1 MDVEDA
7 WMLLIRSA
15 ARSFVPVVVATLV
28 AGCAIGPNYK
38 RPSAPV
44 TDNYKNPVITSA
56 PALPDEWWTLFNDPI
71 LNDLESQVIVNN
83 QNIAQASAAY
93 MQARAV
99 VRQDRSNLLPSID
112 LNGGVTRSVSGA
124 PGFVLGGTSG
134 SSGLVTSGTKS
145 TTYQLAASTDW
156 ELDVWG
162 RLRRTLENARDSAQ
176 ASAADLANAELSARS
191 QLATAYL
198 QLRGADAQR
207 KLLSDTEVAYA
218 RTLTITQ
225 NKYKVGVSART
236 DVLQAQSQLL
246 SAQDQ
251 EQSEILQ
258 RDQLENAIAAL
269 IGKPAS
275 GFQVAARDTWEIP
288 SPDIPAGVPSELLQ
302 RRPDISNV
310 ERQMAAANATIG
322 VNEANY
328 FPAITLT
335 GSYGFLSTAA
345 STLFQ
350 RKGLTESVGGSLT
363 QTLLDFGGRRAQ
375 VDQARRAYDA
385 AVASYRQTVLT
396 AFQDVE
402 NDLAGADIYKK
413 EFDLRRQNSE
423 ALDLTE
429 SLTLNEYKAGTV
441 DFTTVVVAETA
452 ALSARLQLA
461 QMRVLQQTTA
471 VTLITDLGGG
481 WKAPDYSHY
490 Q

>member
-1 MDVEDA
+1 MRGCL
-7 WMLLIRSA
+7 MLSIRSA
-15 ARSFVPVVVATLV
+15 ARLAPVAVATIL

-38 RPSAPV
+38 RPAAAV
-44 TDNYKNPVITSA
+44 TESYKNPVATA

-71 LNDLESQVIVNN
+71 LNDLEAQVIVNN

-99 VRQDRSNLLPSID
+99 VRQDRSNLLPS
-112 LNGGVTRSVSGA
+112 LSLSGGDTRSISGR
-124 PGFVLGGTSG
+124 PGFVVGGSVVSG
-134 SSGLVTSGTKS
+134 SSSS
-145 TTYQLAASTDW
+145 TTYQLGATADW
-156 ELDVWG
+156 QLDVWG
-162 RLRRTLENARDSAQ
+162 KLRRTLENARAGAQ

-191 QLATAYL
+191 QLAIAYL

-207 KLLSDTEVAYA
+207 KLLADTEGAYQ

-225 NKYKVGVSART
+225 NKYKAGVSART
-236 DVLQAQSQLL
+236 DVLQAQSQLF

-251 EQSEILQ
+251 EQSELLQ
-258 RDQLENAIAAL
+258 RDQYENAIAAL
-269 IGKPAS
+269 VGKPAS
-275 GFQVAARDTWEIP
+275 GFQIAARDTWDIP
-288 SPDIPAGVPSELLQ
+288 TPQVPAGVPSELLQ

-322 VNEANY
+322 VQEASY

-335 GSYGFLSTAA
+335 GSYGFLSTLA

-350 RKGLTESVGGSLT
+350 SKNLTKSYGGSLSE
-363 QTLLDFGGRRAQ
+363 TLLDFGARRAQ
-375 VDQARRAYDA
+375 VDQARRQYDQS
-385 AVASYRQTVLT
+385 VASYRQTVLT

-402 NDLAGADIYKK
+402 NDLASSSIYQK

-423 ALDLTE
+423 ALDLSET
-429 SLTLNEYKAGTV
+429 LTLNEYKAGTV
-441 DFTTVVVAETA
+441 DFTTVVVSQTS

-461 QMRVLQQTTA
+461 QIKVSQQTAA

>member
-1 MDVEDA
+1 MSP
-7 WMLLIRSA
+7 IRCA
-15 ARSFVPVVVATLV
+15 ARCLVPVAVATLL
-28 AGCAIGPNYK
+28 AGCALGPNYK
-38 RPSAPV
+38 RPPAAV
-44 TDNYKNPVITSA
+44 TETYKNPVAAA
-56 PALPDEWWTLFNDPI
+56 PPVPDEWWTLFNDPI
-71 LNDLESQVIVNN
+71 LNDLEAQVIVNN
-83 QNIAQASAAY
+83 QNIAEAAAAY

-112 LNGGVTRSVSGA
+112 LSGGATRSISGA
-124 PGFVLGGTSG
+124 PGLVVGGGGSG
-134 SSGLVTSGTKS
+134 GLISGGTKS

-156 ELDVWG
+156 QLDIWG
-162 RLRRTLENARDSAQ
+162 KLRRTLENARAGAQ
-176 ASAADLANAELSARS
+176 ASAADLANAQLSARS
-191 QLATAYL
+191 QLAIAYL

-207 KLLSDTEVAYA
+207 KLLSDTEGAYQ
-218 RTLTITQ
+218 RTLNITQ

-236 DVLQAQSQLL
+236 DVLQAQSQLY

-251 EQSEILQ
+251 ELTEVLQ
-258 RDQLENAIAAL
+258 RDQLENSIAAL
-269 IGKPAS
+269 VGKPAS
-275 GFQVAARDTWEIP
+275 GFQIAARDTWEIP
-288 SPDIPAGVPSELLQ
+288 TPQIPVGLPSELLQ
-302 RRPDISNV
+302 RRPDIANV
-310 ERQMAAANATIG
+310 ERSMAAANATIG
-322 VNEANY
+322 VQEANF

-345 STLFQ
+345 STLF
-350 RKGLTESVGGSLT
+350 KSTSLT
-363 QTLLDFGGRRAQ
+363 KSFGGQLSQTLLDFGGRRAQ
-375 VDQARRAYDA
+375 VDQARRAYEQ

-402 NDLAGADIYKK
+402 NDLAGASIYQK

-441 DFTTVVVAETA
+441 DFTTVVVAQTS

-461 QMRVLQQTTA
+461 QIKVSQQTTA

-481 WKAPDYSHY
+481 WKMPDYSHY

>member
-1 MDVEDA
+1 MRGCL
-7 WMLLIRSA
+7 MLSIRSA
-15 ARSFVPVVVATLV
+15 ARLVPVAVATVL

-38 RPSAPV
+38 RPAAAV
-44 TDNYKNPVITSA
+44 TESYKNPVATA

-71 LNDLESQVIVNN
+71 LNDLEAQVIVNN

-112 LNGGVTRSVSGA
+112 LSGGVTRSMSGA
-124 PGFVLGGTSG
+124 PGFVVGGGTGGSSVISG
-134 SSGLVTSGTKS
+134 STKS
-145 TTYQLAASTDW
+145 TTYQLGASTDW
-156 ELDVWG
+156 QLDVWG
-162 RLRRTLENARDSAQ
+162 KLRRTLENARAGAQ

-191 QLATAYL
+191 QLAIAYL

-207 KLLSDTEVAYA
+207 KLLSDTEGAYQ

-225 NKYKVGVSART
+225 NKYKAGVSART
-236 DVLQAQSQLL
+236 DVLQAQSQLF

-251 EQSEILQ
+251 EQSELLQ
-258 RDQLENAIAAL
+258 RDQYENAIAAL
-269 IGKPAS
+269 VGKPAS
-275 GFQVAARDTWEIP
+275 GFQIAARDTWDIP
-288 SPDIPAGVPSELLQ
+288 TPQVPAGVPSELLQ

-322 VNEANY
+322 VQEASY

-335 GSYGFLSTAA
+335 GSYGFLSTVA
-345 STLFQ
+345 STLFES
-350 RKGLTESVGGSLT
+350 KNLTKSFGGSLS

-375 VDQARRAYDA
+375 VDQARRQYDQS
-385 AVASYRQTVLT
+385 VASYRQTVLT

-402 NDLAGADIYKK
+402 NDLASSSIYQK

-423 ALDLTE
+423 ALDLSET
-429 SLTLNEYKAGTV
+429 LTLNEYKAGTV
-441 DFTTVVVAETA
+441 DFTTVVVSQTS

-461 QMRVLQQTTA
+461 QIKVSQQTAA

>member
-1 MDVEDA
+1 
-7 WMLLIRSA
+7 MLRIRCT
-15 ARSFVPVVVATLV
+15 ARSLVAVAVAILL

-38 RPSAPV
+38 RPDAAM
-44 TDNYKNPVITSA
+44 TDHYKNPVAST
-56 PALPDEWWTLFNDPI
+56 PTPPDQWWTLFNDPV
-71 LNDLESQVIVNN
+71 LNDLENQVIVSN
-83 QNIAQASAAY
+83 QNIAEASAAY

-112 LNGGVTRSVSGA
+112 LTGGVTRSISGS
-124 PGFVLGGTSG
+124 PGFVVGGGSGTSG
-134 SSGLVTSGTKS
+134 VISGGTKS

-191 QLATAYL
+191 QLAIAYL

-207 KLLSDTEVAYA
+207 KLLSDTQVAYA
-218 RTLTITQ
+218 RTLTITE
-225 NKYKVGVSART
+225 NKYKAGVSART
-236 DVLQAQSQLL
+236 DVLQAQSQLY

-251 EQSEILQ
+251 EQAEILQ

-275 GFQVAARDTWEIP
+275 GFQVAALDTWDIP
-288 SPDIPAGVPSELLQ
+288 VPQIPAGVPSEILQ
-302 RRPDISNV
+302 RRPDVAAV

-322 VNEANY
+322 VQEANY

-345 STLFQ
+345 STLF
-350 RKGLTESVGGSLT
+350 KSASLTKSVGGSLS

-375 VDQARRAYDA
+375 VDQARRAYDQ

-402 NDLAGADIYKK
+402 NDLASSDIYQK
-413 EFDLRRQNSE
+413 EFEIRKKNSD

-429 SLTLNEYKAGTV
+429 KLTLNEYKAGTV
-441 DFTTVVVAETA
+441 DFTTVVVAETS

-461 QMRVLQQTTA
+461 QMRISQQTTA
-471 VTLITDLGGG
+471 VTLVTDLGGG
-481 WKAPDYSHY
+481 WMVPDYTHY

>member
-1 MDVEDA
+1 
-7 WMLLIRSA
+7 
-15 ARSFVPVVVATLV
+15 VV
-28 AGCAIGPNYK
+28 
-38 RPSAPV
+38 
-44 TDNYKNPVITSA
+44 
-56 PALPDEWWTLFNDPI
+56 
-71 LNDLESQVIVNN
+71 
-83 QNIAQASAAY
+83 
-93 MQARAV
+93 
-99 VRQDRSNLLPSID
+99 
-112 LNGGVTRSVSGA
+112 GGG
-124 PGFVLGGTSG
+124 G
-134 SSGLVTSGTKS
+134 SSGLISGSNKS

-162 RLRRTLENARDSAQ
+162 KLRRTLENARDSAQ
-176 ASAADLANAELSARS
+176 ASAADLANAQLSARS

-207 KLLSDTEVAYA
+207 KLLSDTQGAYA

-225 NKYKVGVSART
+225 NKYKAGVSART
-236 DVLQAQSQLL
+236 DVLQAQSQLF

-251 EQSEILQ
+251 EQAEILQ

-275 GFQVAARDTWEIP
+275 GFQVAVRDTWDIP
-288 SPDIPAGVPSELLQ
+288 TPQIPAGLPSELLQ
-302 RRPDISNV
+302 RRPDIANV

-322 VNEANY
+322 VQEASY

-345 STLFQ
+345 STLF
-350 RKGLTESVGGSLT
+350 KTPSVTKSLGGSLS
-363 QTLLDFGGRRAQ
+363 QTLLDFGARRAQ
-375 VDQARRAYDA
+375 VDQARRAYEQA
-385 AVASYRQTVLT
+385 IASYRQTVLT

-402 NDLAGADIYKK
+402 NDLAGADIYQK
-413 EFDLRRQNSE
+413 EFELRRQNSE

-429 SLTLNEYKAGTV
+429 TLTLNEYKAGTV
-441 DFTTVVVAETA
+441 DFTTVVVAQTA

-461 QMRVLQQTTA
+461 QMKVSQQTNA
-471 VTLITDLGGG
+471 VSLITDLGGG

>member
-1 MDVEDA
+1 MSSICSA
-7 WMLLIRSA
+7 TRSL
-15 ARSFVPVVVATLV
+15 VPVAATLL
-28 AGCAIGPNYK
+28 AGCAIGPNYH
-38 RPSAPV
+38 RPPAAV
-44 TDNYKNPVITSA
+44 TESYKNPVASA
-56 PALPDEWWTLFNDPI
+56 PALPDQWWTLFNDPI

-99 VRQDRSNLLPSID
+99 VRQDRSALFPSID
-112 LNGGVTRSVSGA
+112 LSGGLSHTESGA
-124 PGFVLGGTSG
+124 PGFVVGGSGGGGVVSG
-134 SSGLVTSGTKS
+134 SNKS
-145 TTYQLAASTDW
+145 TSYQLAGSTNW
-156 ELDVWG
+156 QLDVWG
-162 RLRRTLENARDSAQ
+162 KLRRTLENAHAGAE

-191 QLATAYL
+191 QLALAYL

-207 KLLSDTEVAYA
+207 KLLADTQEAYA
-218 RTLTITQ
+218 RTLAITQ
-225 NKYKVGVSART
+225 NKYKAGVSTRT
-236 DVLQAQSQLL
+236 DVLQAQSQLF

-251 EQSEILQ
+251 ELSELLQ
-258 RDQLENAIAAL
+258 RDQLENSIAAL

-275 GFQVAARDTWEIP
+275 GFQLAARDTWDIP
-288 SPDIPAGVPSELLQ
+288 TPQVPAGVPSELLQ

-322 VNEANY
+322 VQEASF

-345 STLFQ
+345 STLFEST
-350 RKGLTESVGGSLT
+350 KLTKSVGGSLS

-375 VDQARRAYDA
+375 VDAARRQYDQ

-402 NDLAGADIYKK
+402 NDLAGAEIYQK

-423 ALDLTE
+423 ALNLSET
-429 SLTLNEYKAGTV
+429 LTLNEYKAGTV
-441 DFTTVVVAETA
+441 DFTTVVVSQTS

-461 QMRVLQQTTA
+461 QIKVSQQTNA

>member
-1 MDVEDA
+1 
-7 WMLLIRSA
+7 MLSFCSA
-15 ARSFVPVVVATLV
+15 ARSMVPVAVATLLV
-28 AGCAIGPNYK
+28 GCAIGPNYK
-38 RPSAPV
+38 RPPAAFTP
-44 TDNYKNPVITSA
+44 NYKNPVSTA
-56 PALPDEWWTLFNDPI
+56 PALPDEWWTLFNDPV

-93 MQARAV
+93 MQARAL

-112 LNGGVTRSVSGA
+112 LSGGATRSISGA
-124 PGFVLGGTSG
+124 PGYVVGG
-134 SSGLVTSGTKS
+134 SSGGGGLISGSTTS

-191 QLATAYL
+191 QLAIAYL

-218 RTLTITQ
+218 RTVTITQ
-225 NKYKVGVSART
+225 NKYKSGVSART
-236 DVLQAQSQLL
+236 DVLQAQSQLF

-251 EQSEILQ
+251 EQAEILQ

-275 GFQVAARDTWEIP
+275 GYQIATLDTWNIP
-288 SPDIPAGVPSELLQ
+288 TPAIPAGVPSELLQ
-302 RRPDISNV
+302 RRPDIANS

-322 VNEANY
+322 VQQANY

-335 GSYGFLSTAA
+335 GSYGFLSTAV

-350 RKGLTESVGGSLT
+350 SANLTKSVGASLS
-363 QTLLDFGGRRAQ
+363 QTLLDFGGRKAQ
-375 VDQARRAYDA
+375 VDQARRAYDQ

-402 NDLAGADIYKK
+402 NDLASADIYNK

-429 SLTLNEYKAGTV
+429 RLTLNEYTAGTV
-441 DFTTVVVAETA
+441 DFTTVVVAQA
-452 ALSARLQLA
+452 SALSARLSLA
-461 QMRVLQQTTA
+461 QMKVSQQTTA

>member
-1 MDVEDA
+1 
-7 WMLLIRSA
+7 MLRIRCA
-15 ARSFVPVVVATLV
+15 ARSLVAVAVATLL

-38 RPSAPV
+38 RPDAAV
-44 TDNYKNPVITSA
+44 TDHYKNPVASL
-56 PALPDEWWTLFNDPI
+56 PPLPDEWWTLFNDPV
-71 LNDLESQVIVNN
+71 LNDLEQQVIVSN
-83 QNIAQASAAY
+83 QNIAEASAAY

-112 LNGGVTRSVSGA
+112 LTGGVTRSISGS
-124 PGFVLGGTSG
+124 PGFVVGGASG
-134 SSGLVTSGTKS
+134 SSGVITGSSTS

-162 RLRRTLENARDSAQ
+162 RLRRTLENARESAQ

-191 QLATAYL
+191 QLAIAYL

-207 KLLSDTEVAYA
+207 KLLSDTEVAYS
-218 RTLTITQ
+218 RTETISE
-225 NKYKVGVSART
+225 NKYAAGVSART
-236 DVLQAQSQLL
+236 DVLQAQSQLY

-251 EQSEILQ
+251 EQAEILA

-275 GFQVAARDTWEIP
+275 GFTIAPLATWDIP
-288 SPDIPAGVPSELLQ
+288 VPDIPAGLPSELLQ
-302 RRPDISNV
+302 RRPDIANV
-310 ERQMAAANATIG
+310 ERTMAAANATIG

-345 STLFQ
+345 STLFNSA
-350 RKGLTESVGGSLT
+350 GLTKSVGGSLS

-375 VDQARRAYDA
+375 VDQARRAYDQ

-402 NDLAGADIYKK
+402 NDLASADIFLK
-413 EFDLRRQNSE
+413 EFELRKKNSD

-429 SLTLNEYKAGTV
+429 KLTLNEYKAGTV
-441 DFTTVVVAETA
+441 DFTTVVVAQTA

-461 QMRVLQQTTA
+461 QMRVSQQTTA

-481 WKAPDYSHY
+481 WTMPDYTHY

>member
-1 MDVEDA
+1 MSP
-7 WMLLIRSA
+7 IRCA
-15 ARSFVPVVVATLV
+15 AHCLVPVAVAALL

-38 RPSAPV
+38 RPPAAV
-44 TDNYKNPVITSA
+44 TETYKNPVASA
-56 PALPDEWWTLFNDPI
+56 PAVPDEWWTLFNDPI
-71 LNDLESQVIVNN
+71 LNDLESQVAVNN
-83 QNIAQASAAY
+83 QNIAEAVAAY

-99 VRQDRSNLLPSID
+99 VREDRSNLLPSID
-112 LNGGVTRSVSGA
+112 LTGGATRSISGA
-124 PGFVLGGTSG
+124 PGLVVGNSG
-134 SSGLVTSGTKS
+134 SSGLISGSNKS

-162 RLRRTLENARDSAQ
+162 KLRRTLENARDSAQ
-176 ASAADLANAELSARS
+176 ASGADLANAQLSARS
-191 QLATAYL
+191 QLAIAYL

-207 KLLSDTEVAYA
+207 KLLSDTEVAYT
-218 RTLTITQ
+218 RTVKITQ
-225 NKYKVGVSART
+225 NKYTVGVSART
-236 DVLQAQSQLL
+236 DVLQSQSQLF

-251 EQSEILQ
+251 EQAEILQ

-275 GFQVAARDTWEIP
+275 GFQIAARDTW
-288 SPDIPAGVPSELLQ
+288 DIPTPPIPIGVPSELLQ

-322 VNEANY
+322 VQEANY

-335 GSYGFLSTAA
+335 GSYGFLSTAV
-345 STLFQ
+345 STLF
-350 RKGLTESVGGSLT
+350 KTPSVTKSLGGSLS
-363 QTLLDFGGRRAQ
+363 QTLLDFGARRAE
-375 VDQARRAYDA
+375 VDQARRAYDQ

-402 NDLAGADIYKK
+402 NDLAGAAIYLK

-429 SLTLNEYKAGTV
+429 TLTLNEYKAGTV
-441 DFTTVVVAETA
+441 DFTTVVVAQTA

-461 QMRVLQQTTA
+461 QMRVSQQTTA

>member
-1 MDVEDA
+1 MSP
-7 WMLLIRSA
+7 IRCA
-15 ARSFVPVVVATLV
+15 ARCLVPVAVAVATLL

-38 RPSAPV
+38 RPPAAV
-44 TDNYKNPVITSA
+44 TENYKNPVTSA

-83 QNIAQASAAY
+83 QNIAEASAAY

-112 LNGGVTRSVSGA
+112 LSGGATRSISGA
-124 PGFVLGGTSG
+124 PGFVVGGGGAG
-134 SSGLVTSGTKS
+134 SSGLITGSNKS
-145 TTYQLAASTDW
+145 TTYQLGASTDW

-162 RLRRTLENARDSAQ
+162 KLRRTLENARDSAQ

-191 QLATAYL
+191 QLAVAYL

-207 KLLSDTEVAYA
+207 KLLSDTQGAYA
-218 RTLTITQ
+218 RTLDITQ
-225 NKYKVGVSART
+225 NKYKAGVSART
-236 DVLQAQSQLL
+236 DVLQAQSQLF

-251 EQSEILQ
+251 EQAEILQ

-275 GFQVAARDTWEIP
+275 GFQVAARDTWDIP
-288 SPDIPAGVPSELLQ
+288 TPQIPAGVPSELLQ
-302 RRPDISNV
+302 RRPDIANV

-322 VNEANY
+322 VQEANY

-335 GSYGFLSTAA
+335 GSYGFLSTAV
-345 STLFQ
+345 STLF
-350 RKGLTESVGGSLT
+350 KTPSVTKSVGGSLS
-363 QTLLDFGGRRAQ
+363 QTLLDFGARRAQ
-375 VDQARRAYDA
+375 VDQARRAYDQA
-385 AVASYRQTVLT
+385 IASYRQTVLT

-402 NDLAGADIYKK
+402 NDLAGAAIYQK

-423 ALDLTE
+423 ALDLAET
-429 SLTLNEYKAGTV
+429 LTLNEYKAGTV
-441 DFTTVVVAETA
+441 DFTTVVVAQTA
-452 ALSARLQLA
+452 ALSARLNLA
-461 QMRVLQQTTA
+461 QMRVLRHTNA

>member
-1 MDVEDA
+1 
-7 WMLLIRSA
+7 MLRIRCSA
-15 ARSFVPVVVATLV
+15 GSLVAVAVATVLT
-28 AGCAIGPNYK
+28 GCAIGPNYK
-38 RPSAPV
+38 RPDTAV
-44 TDNYKNPVITSA
+44 TDHYKNPVAGS
-56 PALPDEWWTLFNDPI
+56 PALPDEWWTVFNDPV
-71 LNDLESQVIVNN
+71 LNDLEQQVIVSN

-112 LNGGVTRSVSGA
+112 VTGGVTRSISGA
-124 PGFVLGGTSG
+124 PGYVVGGGSG
-134 SSGLVTSGTKS
+134 GSGVITGSNKS
-145 TTYQLAASTDW
+145 TTYQLAASTSW

-191 QLATAYL
+191 QLAIAYL

-207 KLLSDTEVAYA
+207 KLLSDTQVAYA

-225 NKYKVGVSART
+225 NKYKAGVSART
-236 DVLQAQSQLL
+236 DVLQAQSQLY

-251 EQSEILQ
+251 EQAELLQ

-275 GFQVAARDTWEIP
+275 GFTVAALDTWDIP
-288 SPDIPAGVPSELLQ
+288 VPQIPAGVPSELLQ
-302 RRPDISNV
+302 RRPDIANV

-322 VNEANY
+322 VQEANY
-328 FPAITLT
+328 FPAITLS
-335 GSYGFLSTAA
+335 GSYGVLSTAA
-345 STLFQ
+345 STLF
-350 RKGLTESVGGSLT
+350 RTSAVTKSIGGSLS

-375 VDQARRAYDA
+375 VDQARRAYDQ

-396 AFQDVE
+396 AFQNVE
-402 NDLAGADIYKK
+402 NDLASSDIYQK
-413 EFDLRRQNSE
+413 EYELRKMNSD

-429 SLTLNEYKAGTV
+429 KLTLNEYKAGTV
-441 DFTTVVVAETA
+441 DFTTVVVAQTA

-461 QMRVLQQTTA
+461 QMKVSQQTSA
-471 VTLITDLGGG
+471 VTLVTDLGGG
-481 WKAPDYSHY
+481 WKMPDYAHY

>member
-1 MDVEDA
+1 
-7 WMLLIRSA
+7 MLRIDCT
-15 ARSFVPVVVATLV
+15 ARSLVAVAVATLL

-38 RPSAPV
+38 RPDAAV
-44 TDNYKNPVITSA
+44 TDHYKNPVASTPA
-56 PALPDEWWTLFNDPI
+56 PPDEWWTLFNDPV
-71 LNDLESQVIVNN
+71 LNDLEQQVIVSN
-83 QNIAQASAAY
+83 QNIAEASAAY

-112 LNGGVTRSVSGA
+112 LTGGVTRSISGA
-124 PGFVLGGTSG
+124 PGFVVGGGSGG
-134 SSGLVTSGTKS
+134 SSLISGGTKS

-191 QLATAYL
+191 QLAIAYL

-207 KLLSDTEVAYA
+207 KLLADTEVAYS

-225 NKYKVGVSART
+225 NKYNAGVSART
-236 DVLQAQSQLL
+236 DVLQAQSQLY

-251 EQSEILQ
+251 EQAELLQ

-275 GFQVAARDTWEIP
+275 GFTVAVIDTWDIP
-288 SPDIPAGVPSELLQ
+288 VPQIPAGVPSELLQ
-302 RRPDISNV
+302 RRPDVAAV

-322 VNEANY
+322 VQEANY

-345 STLFQ
+345 STLF
-350 RKGLTESVGGSLT
+350 KSDSVSKSVGGSLS

-375 VDQARRAYDA
+375 VDQARRAYDQS
-385 AVASYRQTVLT
+385 VASYRQTVLT

-402 NDLAGADIYKK
+402 NDLAASDIYQK
-413 EFDLRRQNSE
+413 EFELRKKNSD

-429 SLTLNEYKAGTV
+429 KLTLNEYKAGTV
-441 DFTTVVVAETA
+441 DFTTVVVAETS

-461 QMRVLQQTTA
+461 QMKVSQQTTA
-471 VTLITDLGGG
+471 VTLVTDLGGG
-481 WKAPDYSHY
+481 WKMPDYTHY

>member
-1 MDVEDA
+1 
-7 WMLLIRSA
+7 MLSFRSA
-15 ARSFVPVVVATLV
+15 ARSLVPVAVATLL

-38 RPSAPV
+38 RPPAAV
-44 TDNYKNPVITSA
+44 TESYKNPVASA
-56 PALPDEWWTLFNDPI
+56 PALPDQWWTLFNDPI

-83 QNIAQASAAY
+83 QNIASASAAY

-112 LNGGVTRSVSGA
+112 LSGGATRSISGA
-124 PGFVLGGTSG
+124 PGFVVGGTG
-134 SSGLVTSGTKS
+134 SSGLISGGTKS

-162 RLRRTLENARDSAQ
+162 KLRRTLENARAGAQ

-191 QLATAYL
+191 QLAIAYL

-207 KLLSDTEVAYA
+207 KLLSDTQGAYA
-218 RTLTITQ
+218 RTLNITQ

-236 DVLQAQSQLL
+236 DVLQAQSQLF

-251 EQSEILQ
+251 EQAEILQ
-258 RDQLENAIAAL
+258 RDQLENSIAAL

-275 GFQVAARDTWEIP
+275 GFQIAARDTWDIP
-288 SPDIPAGVPSELLQ
+288 TPQIPAGVPSELLQ

-322 VNEANY
+322 VQEASY

-345 STLFQ
+345 STLF
-350 RKGLTESVGGSLT
+350 KSTSVTKSVGGSLS

-375 VDQARRAYDA
+375 VDQARRAYDQ

-402 NDLAGADIYKK
+402 NDLAGAAIYQK

-423 ALDLTE
+423 ALDLAE
-429 SLTLNEYKAGTV
+429 KLTLNEYTAGTV
-441 DFTTVVVAETA
+441 DFTTVVVAQTA

-461 QMRVLQQTTA
+461 QMKVSQQTTA

-481 WKAPDYSHY
+481 WQAPDYSHY

>member
-1 MDVEDA
+1 MSP
-7 WMLLIRSA
+7 IRCA
-15 ARSFVPVVVATLV
+15 ARCLLPVAVATLL
-28 AGCAIGPNYK
+28 AGCAVGPNYK
-38 RPSAPV
+38 RPSAAV
-44 TDNYKNPVITSA
+44 TESYKNPVASV

-83 QNIAQASAAY
+83 QNIAEASAAY

-112 LNGGVTRSVSGA
+112 LGASATRSISGA
-124 PGFVLGGTSG
+124 PGFVVGGAGSGGLVSG
-134 SSGLVTSGTKS
+134 SNKS

-156 ELDVWG
+156 QLDVWG
-162 RLRRTLENARDSAQ
+162 KLRRTLENARDSAQ
-176 ASAADLANAELSARS
+176 ASAADLANAQLSARS
-191 QLATAYL
+191 QLAIAYL

-207 KLLSDTEVAYA
+207 KLLSDTQGAYG
-218 RTLTITQ
+218 RTLDITQ
-225 NKYKVGVSART
+225 NKYKAGVSART
-236 DVLQAQSQLL
+236 DVLQAQSQLF

-251 EQSEILQ
+251 EQAEILQ

-275 GFQVAARDTWEIP
+275 GYQIAARDTWDIP
-288 SPDIPAGVPSELLQ
+288 TPQIPAGVPSELLQ
-302 RRPDISNV
+302 RRPDIANG

-322 VNEANY
+322 VQEASY

-335 GSYGFLSTAA
+335 GSYGFLSTAV
-345 STLFQ
+345 STLF
-350 RKGLTESVGGSLT
+350 KTPSVTKSLGGSLS
-363 QTLLDFGGRRAQ
+363 QTLLDFGARRAQ
-375 VDQARRAYDA
+375 VDQARRAYDQAIA
-385 AVASYRQTVLT
+385 AYRQTVLT

-402 NDLAGADIYKK
+402 NDLAGAAIYQK

-423 ALDLTE
+423 ALDLAET
-429 SLTLNEYKAGTV
+429 LTLNEYKAGTV
-441 DFTTVVVAETA
+441 DFTTVVVAQTA
-452 ALSARLQLA
+452 ALSARLNLA
-461 QMRVLQQTTA
+461 QMRVLRHTNA

>member
-1 MDVEDA
+1 MSP
-7 WMLLIRSA
+7 IRRA
-15 ARSFVPVVVATLV
+15 ARCLVPLAVATVL
-28 AGCAIGPNYK
+28 AGCALGPNYR
-38 RPSAPV
+38 RPTAAV
-44 TDNYKNPVITSA
+44 TESYKNPVASA
-56 PALPDEWWTLFNDPI
+56 PVLPDEWWTLFNDPM

-83 QNIAQASAAY
+83 QNIAEASAAY

-112 LNGGVTRSVSGA
+112 LSGGATRSISGA
-124 PGFVLGGTSG
+124 PGFVVGGGGSGGLISG
-134 SSGLVTSGTKS
+134 STKS

-162 RLRRTLENARDSAQ
+162 KLRRTLENARDSAQ

-191 QLATAYL
+191 QLAIAYL

-207 KLLSDTEVAYA
+207 KLLSDTEGAYS
-218 RTLTITQ
+218 RTLNITQ
-225 NKYKVGVSART
+225 NKYKAGVSTRT
-236 DVLQAQSQLL
+236 DVLQAQSQLF

-251 EQSEILQ
+251 EQAEILQ

-275 GFQVAARDTWEIP
+275 GFQIAARDTWEIP
-288 SPDIPAGVPSELLQ
+288 TPQIPAGVPSELLQ

-322 VNEANY
+322 VQEASF

-345 STLFQ
+345 STLF
-350 RKGLTESVGGSLT
+350 KSTSVTKSVGGSLS

-375 VDQARRAYDA
+375 VDQARRAYA
-385 AVASYRQTVLT
+385 QSVASYRQTVLT

-402 NDLAGADIYKK
+402 NDLAGATIYQK

-429 SLTLNEYKAGTV
+429 KLTLNEYTAGTV
-441 DFTTVVVAETA
+441 DFTTVVVAQTA

-461 QMRVLQQTTA
+461 QIKVSQQTTA

-481 WKAPDYSHY
+481 WTAPDYSHY
-490 Q
+490 K

>member
-1 MDVEDA
+1 MSP
-7 WMLLIRSA
+7 IRCA
-15 ARSFVPVVVATLV
+15 ARCLVPVAVATLL

-38 RPSAPV
+38 RPPAAV
-44 TDNYKNPVITSA
+44 TENYKNPVTSA

-83 QNIAQASAAY
+83 QNIAEAVAAY

-112 LNGGVTRSVSGA
+112 LSGGATRSISGA
-124 PGFVLGGTSG
+124 PGLVVGSAG
-134 SSGLVTSGTKS
+134 SSGLISGSNKS

-162 RLRRTLENARDSAQ
+162 KLRRTLENARDSAQ
-176 ASAADLANAELSARS
+176 ASGADLANAQLSARS

-207 KLLSDTEVAYA
+207 KLLSDTQGAYA
-218 RTLTITQ
+218 RTLNITQ
-225 NKYKVGVSART
+225 NKYKAGVSART
-236 DVLQAQSQLL
+236 DVLQAQSQLF

-251 EQSEILQ
+251 EQAEILQ

-275 GFQVAARDTWEIP
+275 GFQIEARDTW
-288 SPDIPAGVPSELLQ
+288 DIPTPQIPPGLPSELLQ

-322 VNEANY
+322 VQEANY

-345 STLFQ
+345 STLF
-350 RKGLTESVGGSLT
+350 KTPSVTKSIGGSLS

-375 VDQARRAYDA
+375 VDQARRAYEG

-402 NDLAGADIYKK
+402 NDLAGAAIYQK

-423 ALDLTE
+423 ALDLAET
-429 SLTLNEYKAGTV
+429 LTLNEYKAGTV
-441 DFTTVVVAETA
+441 DFTTVVVAQTA

-461 QMRVLQQTTA
+461 QMKVLQQTTA
-471 VTLITDLGGG
+471 VTLITDVGGG
-481 WKAPDYSHY
+481 WKAPDYTHY

>member
-1 MDVEDA
+1 
-7 WMLLIRSA
+7 MLLIRCV
-15 ARSFVPVVVATLV
+15 ARPLVPALLAVTLL

-38 RPSAPV
+38 RPAAAV
-44 TDNYKNPVITSA
+44 TEHYKNPVATST
-56 PALPDEWWTLFNDPI
+56 PALPDQWWTLFNDPV
-71 LNDLESQVIVNN
+71 LNDLEAQVIVSN
-83 QNIAQASAAY
+83 QNIAEASAAY

-112 LNGGVTRSVSGA
+112 LTGGVTRSISGT
-124 PGFVLGGTSG
+124 PGYLIGGSG
-134 SSGLVTSGTKS
+134 SSSGLISGSTKS
-145 TTYQLAASTDW
+145 TSYQLAGSTDW

-176 ASAADLANAELSARS
+176 ASAADLANAELSAQS

-207 KLLSDTEVAYA
+207 KLLSGTEVAYA
-218 RTLTITQ
+218 RTLTITE
-225 NKYKVGVSART
+225 NKYKSGVSART
-236 DVLQAQSQLL
+236 DVLQAQSQLY

-251 EQSEILQ
+251 EQAEILQ

-275 GFQVAARDTWEIP
+275 GFTVAAVDTWDIP
-288 SPDIPAGVPSELLQ
+288 APPIPAGVPSELLQ
-302 RRPDISNV
+302 RRPDIANA

-328 FPAITLT
+328 FPAISLT

-345 STLFQ
+345 STLFNSA
-350 RKGLTESVGGSLT
+350 GLTKSVGGSLS

-375 VDQARRAYDA
+375 VDQARRAYDQS
-385 AVASYRQTVLT
+385 VASYRQTVLT

-402 NDLAGADIYKK
+402 NDLASADIYLK
-413 EFDLRRQNSE
+413 EFDLRRKNSE

-429 SLTLNEYKAGTV
+429 KLTLNEYKAGTV

-452 ALSARLQLA
+452 ALSARLSLA
-461 QMRVLQQTTA
+461 QMKVSQQTTA
-471 VTLITDLGGG
+471 VTLVTDLGGG
-481 WKAPDYSHY
+481 WEAPDYTHY
-490 Q
+490 K